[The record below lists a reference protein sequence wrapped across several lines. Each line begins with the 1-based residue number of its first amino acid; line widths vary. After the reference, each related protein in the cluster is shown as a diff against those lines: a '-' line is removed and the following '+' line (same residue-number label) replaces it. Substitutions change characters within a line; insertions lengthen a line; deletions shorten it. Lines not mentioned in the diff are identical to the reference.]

1 MIVSVQV
8 WYSTDHLS
16 TTAKFQF
23 DITAAARTLAAAV
36 AASCDSCAA
45 AAIPFAHV
53 AVVIEAVA
61 AVVVNVSAV
70 VLVLV
75 VVPTF
80 AAAAATLSF
89 VQSGDL
95 LRLSVAPQLLSV
107 LLSPSPSQKAVCSQ

>member
-23 DITAAARTLAAAV
+23 AITAAARILTAAV

-45 AAIPFAHV
+45 AAIPFAYAAV
-53 AVVIEAVA
+53 VTEAVVIS
-61 AVVVNVSAV
+61 VSPL

-80 AAAAATLSF
+80 AVAAATLSF
-89 VQSGDL
+89 VQLGDL
-95 LRLSVAPQLLSV
+95 LRLSVAPQLLSG
-107 LLSPSPSQKAVCSQ
+107 LLSPSPS